1 MKIYYGGHSSF
12 MLESKGKIVLIDPF
26 MMSEEMKALKPD
38 IIAVTHG
45 HDDHAGL
52 AVDIAK
58 QYNSPVIAVFELANH
73 FSSLGIAAIDGHIGG
88 SIDFDF
94 GSIKFVNAL
103 HGNSVSGK
111 ETGNPCGFVINMY
124 DTVVYHAGD
133 TGLFGD
139 MKLISG
145 QTPIDVFLCPIG
157 DKYTMG
163 VDDAVKAVELVNP
176 AIVVPMHYNTFPVIE
191 QDPIDFKLKVSKSA
205 PNTVVEILKPGDA
218 FAVNE
223 EE

>member
-73 FSSLGIAAIDGHIGG
+73 FSDNHFSALYLCCYKFCLNRSHLTGH
-88 SIDFDF
+88 
-94 GSIKFVNAL
+94 AL
-103 HGNSVSGK
+103 LQV
-111 ETGNPCGFVINMY
+111 
-124 DTVVYHAGD
+124 
-133 TGLFGD
+133 
-139 MKLISG
+139 
-145 QTPIDVFLCPIG
+145 
-157 DKYTMG
+157 
-163 VDDAVKAVELVNP
+163 
-176 AIVVPMHYNTFPVIE
+176 
-191 QDPIDFKLKVSKSA
+191 
-205 PNTVVEILKPGDA
+205 
-218 FAVNE
+218 
-223 EE
+223 